1 MSDTQLRLFRLM
13 DITYNHQ
20 KFVLVMYVSKLEGDV
35 NLCEEKNPLL
45 WMPLTEDFADSVRLA
60 GEQNIAHIINVVLKY
75 PISEGS

>member
-60 GEQNIAHIINVVLKY
+60 GEQI
-75 PISEGS
+75 